1 MIPET
6 AHPLV
11 AEAQSAQRKWLAT
24 VAEAARWVE
33 EENRSKAAA
42 RLGPATLNLGGLL
55 PRHARYRGSHPALVV
70 GGQTLTFRELNVYVN
85 RLANALLAA
94 GLKKGDKFATV
105 LPNCLELMASYWA
118 AAKTGLVIVPVSPL
132 LLATGLQ
139 TLLRDSDSRLVIG
152 DPAFAESWAHIRGEL
167 PVIETAVLV
176 GDAPLVGMIPF
187 ERFVAE
193 ASGGE
198 PPDPHLTGE
207 DVFNIM
213 YSSGTTGLPKGI
225 VHTHFVRSMYCTL
238 FTHAWRMTPESVVLH
253 AGSIVFNGSM
263 LDLMPWMFIGG
274 TYILHESFKA
284 ERVIDDIARWKVTH
298 AVMVPAQIIAILQ
311 SPAFEPG
318 KLMSLEMIHNV
329 GAPLHIEHK
338 KLLNEV
344 LPNRFYELY
353 GLTEGFVTI
362 LDKRDSVRKL
372 GSVGCPSPFFEIRVL
387 RPDGSECA
395 TGEVGEICGRG
406 PILMPGYYK
415 QPELT
420 RKAIADGLLHT
431 GDAGYLDE
439 DGYLFLV
446 DRIKDMI
453 ISGGVNV
460 YPHDIEEVIGR
471 HPAVRETAVFGAPD
485 EKWGEVPIAAVV
497 PKQGATIDGP
507 ELIVWTNARV
517 DAKFQ
522 RIHDVVFYEE
532 FPRNAAGKTLKRE
545 MRAAFA
551 ATR

>member
-1 MIPET
+1 MDQDNGSQPSS
-6 AHPLV
+6 V
-11 AEAQSAQRKWLAT
+11 
-24 VAEAARWVE
+24 
-33 EENRSKAAA
+33 
-42 RLGPATLNLGGLL
+42 GPGTLNLGGIL

-70 GGQTLTFRELNVYVN
+70 GGQTLDFRQLNAYVN
-85 RLANALLAA
+85 RLANALVGA
-94 GLKKGDKFATV
+94 GLRKGDKFATV

-132 LLATGLQ
+132 LLETGLQ
-139 TLLRDSDSRLVIG
+139 TLLRDSDARLVIG
-152 DPAFAESWAHIRGEL
+152 DPAFARAWVHIRGEL
-167 PVIETAVLV
+167 PDVARAVLV
-176 GDAPLVGMIPF
+176 GDAPTVGTIPF
-187 ERFVAE
+187 DRFVSE

-198 PPDPHLTGE
+198 PPDAHLTGD

-238 FTHAWRMTPESVVLH
+238 FAHAWRMTPESVVLH
-253 AGSIVFNGSM
+253 AGSIVFNGCM

-274 TYILHESFKA
+274 TYILHESFRP
-284 ERVIDDIARWKVTH
+284 ERVIEDIERWKVTH

-311 SPAFEPG
+311 SPAFEAS

-329 GAPLHIEHK
+329 GAPLHVEHK
-338 KLLNEV
+338 RILNEV
-344 LPNRFYELY
+344 LPGRFYELY

-362 LDKRDSVRKL
+362 LDKHDSVRKL
-372 GSVGCPSPFFEIRVL
+372 GSVGCPSPFFEIRIL

-395 TGEVGEICGRG
+395 AGEVGEICGRG

-420 RKAIADGLLHT
+420 RKAMADGLLHT

-460 YPHDIEEVIGR
+460 YPRDIEEVIVR
-471 HPAVRETAVFGAPD
+471 HPAVRETAVFGVPD
-485 EKWGEVPIAAVV
+485 DKWGEVPIAAVV
-497 PKQGATIDGP
+497 PKQGASIDP
-507 ELIVWTNARV
+507 RDLIVWTNAHV

-522 RIHDVVFYEE
+522 RIHDVVLYQE
-532 FPRNAAGKTLKRE
+532 FPRNVAGKTLKRE
-545 MRAAFA
+545 MRTAFA
-551 ATR
+551 ATHRAGA